1 MSTSEIENKHDVDMK
16 TYLTNMPKA
25 ELHIHLEGS
34 LSPKTIVDIVQRN
47 GLSYFRTVEE
57 IKESLANRPPGL
69 NGFLQHHYK
78 SQEVMQSG
86 QDFYQATYN
95 LIEKLSQNNIIYVDL
110 FFDPQVHTSRGIPF
124 SEMFEAIGEAR
135 TAAQAAFP
143 ITVSL
148 IMCFNRER
156 SVESALEM
164 LEQARPYK
172 DKIIGVGM
180 DSGPEDG
187 NPPEKFAEVFR
198 QARSEGY
205 FLTGHCDV
213 DVQDTL
219 KHIWQAL
226 DTVKLDRID
235 HGLNA
240 LEDPKL
246 IEQLVKRQMCLTGS
260 PVKRTTDPVLQDV
273 GRIRALDQAGV
284 LVSIHSD
291 DPEEFD
297 SGYLTNMLILFQE
310 VSGYSKADMT
320 RLMLNAFRAL
330 WLKEEEKGGYIDRL
344 KAYAIEHGIDWRD
357 VLGV

>member
-1 MSTSEIENKHDVDMK
+1 MK

-34 LSPKTIVDIVQRN
+34 LSPETIVDIVQRN
-47 GLSYFRTVEE
+47 GLSYFQTVEE
-57 IKESLANRPPGL
+57 IRASLANRPPGL

-86 QDFYQATYN
+86 EDFYQATYN
-95 LIEKLSQNNIIYVDL
+95 LIEKLSANKIIYADL

-124 SEMFEAIGEAR
+124 AEMFEAIDNAR
-135 TAAQAAFP
+135 TVAQSAFP
-143 ITVSL
+143 ITVNL
-148 IMCFNRER
+148 IICFNRER

-164 LEQARPYK
+164 LDQARPYK

-180 DSGPEDG
+180 DSGPEYG
-187 NPPEKFAEVFR
+187 NPPKKFAAVFS

-205 FLTGHCDV
+205 YLTGHCDV

-219 KHIWQAL
+219 KHIWQVL

-246 IEQLVKRQMCLTGS
+246 IAELVKRQMCLTGS
-260 PVKRTTDPVLQDV
+260 PVKRTTDPVLQGV
-273 GRIRALDQAGV
+273 ERIRALDGAGV
-284 LVSIHSD
+284 CISIHSD

-310 VSGYSKADMT
+310 ASGYSKADMT
-320 RLMLNAFRAL
+320 RLMLNAFRGL
-330 WLKEEEKGGYIDRL
+330 WLPEAEKKRYIEEL
-344 KAYAIEHGIDWRD
+344 KAYAIEQGVEWNDVIDRPG
-357 VLGV
+357 LHI